1 MAVLLPSKPENL
13 QNTSHFHPVT
23 QHNGFSEKLCQRL
36 LLLFWRLCCVTRT
49 PPAAVSGHLS
59 PLGAHLRQGDTDP
72 WYERKT
78 RGCRGREKVERNTET
93 ARDARRTPSALFNP
107 KPEPLVAQHDTEGG
121 RFASVLQT
129 TRVANSAQPS
139 PHITVPLHIPR
150 TPFSLALT
158 ALFVS
163 DSKGVLL
170 CCVASLFPPFLFG
183 REGTQRWTGSSRPNA
198 RRNLF
203 EPLTTSP
210 DTWTTG
216 GSAERSMGAAFGL
229 RALTHLSRPPQAI
242 RGFVRLGFAFVC
254 IRQVRS

>member
-1 MAVLLPSKPENL
+1 MATWRHTADLGLRL
-13 QNTSHFHPVT
+13 HHPT
-23 QHNGFSEKLCQRL
+23 CS
-36 LLLFWRLCCVTRT
+36 
-49 PPAAVSGHLS
+49 
-59 PLGAHLRQGDTDP
+59 
-72 WYERKT
+72 
-78 RGCRGREKVERNTET
+78 
-93 ARDARRTPSALFNP
+93 
-107 KPEPLVAQHDTEGG
+107 
-121 RFASVLQT
+121 LQT
-129 TRVANSAQPS
+129 SRLVVLRRIQSPSVGRCARPLTPARPVIKKQPILIS
-139 PHITVPLHIPR
+139 VGGHITVPLHIPR

-242 RGFVRLGFAFVC
+242 WGFVMLGFAPVC
-254 IRQVRS
+254 IRQVRN

>member
-1 MAVLLPSKPENL
+1 MPRTRESGKEHRNRKRRTSDAKRTFQSKGGTPCGPARYRRW
-13 QNTSHFHPVT
+13 QIR
-23 QHNGFSEKLCQRL
+23 K
-36 LLLFWRLCCVTRT
+36 RT
-49 PPAAVSGHLS
+49 PHAPGRTQRTAV
-59 PLGAHLRQGDTDP
+59 
-72 WYERKT
+72 
-78 RGCRGREKVERNTET
+78 
-93 ARDARRTPSALFNP
+93 
-107 KPEPLVAQHDTEGG
+107 
-121 RFASVLQT
+121 
-129 TRVANSAQPS
+129 
-139 PHITVPLHIPR
+139 TVPLHIPR
-150 TPFSLALT
+150 TPFSLALI

-242 RGFVRLGFAFVC
+242 WGFVMLGFAPVC
-254 IRQVRS
+254 IRQVRN

>member
-1 MAVLLPSKPENL
+1 MAS
-13 QNTSHFHPVT
+13 
-23 QHNGFSEKLCQRL
+23 QRS
-36 LLLFWRLCCVTRT
+36 CVRDFFCYFGGCVVSQGR
-49 PPAAVSGHLS
+49 PPRLS
-59 PLGAHLRQGDTDP
+59 PDISALSALTYVKEMLTHGMKGRRGGAED
-72 WYERKT
+72 ERKWKGT
-78 RGCRGREKVERNTET
+78 QKPQETHVGRQAHFSIQRRNPLWPSTIQKVADSQAYSKRPGSQT
-93 ARDARRTPSALFNP
+93 AHSR
-107 KPEPLVAQHDTEGG
+107 
-121 RFASVLQT
+121 VL
-129 TRVANSAQPS
+129 
-139 PHITVPLHIPR
+139 TVPLHIPR

-242 RGFVRLGFAFVC
+242 WGFVMLGFAPVC
-254 IRQVRS
+254 IRQVRN